1 MKAPKKFKFKI
12 DGYTFKLSGKYL
24 NTGKKDFEGNS
35 LPTEININH
44 AAGASVLKQYVK
56 QAFPDVEVS
65 SESDTFSGGNSV
77 SIYISD
83 KFGKEVDNDIIDT
96 VRQFSYKFEY
106 GRFNGMID
114 SYEYKTNI
122 EKTDAGTVIDAG
134 CKFIHVQNRPKFM
147 SAPDVVKTLT
157 ELTKDPSNYTFGTLS
172 WTDAIKQVESYGA
185 TPTKI
190 KKALTL
196 LETVGVTND
205 VIYPQYTYDNA

>member
-12 DGYTFKLSGKYL
+12 DDFTFQLSGKYL
-24 NTGKKDFEGNS
+24 NTGKKDFKGNP
-35 LPTEININH
+35 LPTEINMNH

-56 QAFPDVEVS
+56 QAFPNVEVA

-83 KFGKEVDNDIIDT
+83 KFGKQVDNDIVDT

-147 SAPDVVKTLT
+147 SVPDVVKTLT
-157 ELTKDPSNYTFGTLS
+157 ELTKDPSDFTFGTQS
-172 WTDAIKQVESYGA
+172 WTNAVKIVEGYGA
-185 TPTKI
+185 TTSKVT
-190 KKALTL
+190 KALKL
-196 LETVGVTND
+196 LKSNGTIDDYN
-205 VIYPQYTYDNA
+205 YPEYTYIKS